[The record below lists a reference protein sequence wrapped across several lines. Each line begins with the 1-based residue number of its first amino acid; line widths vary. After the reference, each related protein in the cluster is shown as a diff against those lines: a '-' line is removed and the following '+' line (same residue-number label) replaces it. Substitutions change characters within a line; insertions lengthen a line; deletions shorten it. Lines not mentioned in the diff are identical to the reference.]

1 MNDKQKLAVLTNL
14 VDYAGLLVYKGYVNE
29 IIHYAVDVALV
40 YAATLDL
47 DKELEERVLAL
58 DGANRMLLDESTDR
72 QLTRDAAMRAIVSFA
87 DAIALRR

>member
-29 IIHYAVDVALV
+29 IIHSAVDVALA

-58 DGANRMLLDESTDR
+58 DGANRMLLDECTDR

-87 DAIALRR
+87 DAIALTL

>member
-14 VDYAGLLVYKGYVNE
+14 VDYAGLLIYKGYVNE
-29 IIHYAVDVALV
+29 IIHSAVDVALV

-58 DGANRMLLDESTDR
+58 DGANRMLLSSSIDR

-87 DAIALRR
+87 DTVALRR

>member
-14 VDYAGLLVYKGYVNE
+14 VDYAGLLIYKGYVNE
-29 IIHYAVDVALV
+29 IIHYAVDVALA

-58 DGANRMLLDESTDR
+58 DGANRMLLSSSIDR

-87 DAIALRR
+87 DTVALRR

>member
-29 IIHYAVDVALV
+29 IIHSAVDVALV

-58 DGANRMLLDESTDR
+58 DGANRMLLSSSIDR

-87 DAIALRR
+87 DTVALRR

>member
-14 VDYAGLLVYKGYVNE
+14 VDYAGLLIYKGYVNE
-29 IIHYAVDVALV
+29 IIHYAVDVALA
-40 YAATLDL
+40 YASTLSL
-47 DKELEERVLAL
+47 DDELRDRVLAL